1 MGFDGLASQA
11 IMFIAVMSASVLLVY
26 IFQSQVSEST
36 GTIIQKQETLKNQ
49 LATDVSIDSIT
60 YNGTTLN
67 IYAKNVG
74 RTQISPNQTSIYIN
88 GEYIEDKTVKL
99 LTDTDTQPLGV
110 WGTSE
115 VIQILTNITLGTGT
129 YTLRLS
135 TEYGT
140 VTSEEFSA

>member
-88 GEYIEDKTVKL
+88 GEYIQNKTVRL
-99 LTDTDTQPLGV
+99 LTDTDQDPVGV

-115 VIQILTNITLGTGT
+115 VIQILTNITLATGT
-129 YTLRLS
+129 YSLRLS